1 VIGVGAE
8 SLGGVV
14 LEIERFD
21 LDEIA
26 FALSDQS
33 LYDEHRHLIDPE
45 TGKIVLW
52 TGEGGVDGTNPVDLD
67 DLDLAVIRPLPSYV
81 WYQDM
86 ADFIDLVSDDRAARR
101 LARAINGRGAFRRFK
116 DELTEEYPH
125 LLQPW
130 YDFRDTRAARRA
142 VEWLLDESLISDAAA
157 DRFFAEHPDP
167 SVP

>member
-1 VIGVGAE
+1 M
-8 SLGGVV
+8 

-26 FALSDQS
+26 FALSDQN
-33 LYDEHRHLIDPE
+33 LDDEHQHLIDPE
-45 TGKIVLW
+45 TGNMVLW
-52 TGEGGVDGTNPVDLD
+52 TREGGIDGTNPVDLD
-67 DLDLAVIRPLPSYV
+67 DLDLSVIRPLPSYI

-86 ADFIDLVSDDRAARR
+86 ADFVDLVSDVRAARR
-101 LARAINGRGAFRRFK
+101 LAGTINGRGAFRRFK
-116 DELTEEYPH
+116 NELHEEYPH

-142 VEWLLDESLISDAAA
+142 VEWLLDESLIDDTAA

-167 SVP
+167 PMP

>member
-1 VIGVGAE
+1 M
-8 SLGGVV
+8 

-26 FALSDQS
+26 FALSDQNI
-33 LYDEHRHLIDPE
+33 YDEHLHLIDPE

-52 TGEGGVDGTNPVDLD
+52 TREGGIGGTNPVDLD
-67 DLDLAVIRPLPSYV
+67 DLDLPVIRPLPSYV

-86 ADFIDLVSDDRAARR
+86 VDFTDLVSDDRAARR

-116 DELTEEYPH
+116 DELNDEYPH

-130 YDFRDTRAARRA
+130 YDFRDNRAARRA
-142 VEWLLDESLISDAAA
+142 VEWLLDQLLIDSAAA